1 MYARNTNVR
10 PHPDGGMPCRS
21 GNPRAGR
28 LSVAVDSGTV
38 YDVPGFSELSSLPK
52 RSTQSGTRARGSTVA
67 KRWVYTFRLR
77 RLGVGNW
84 YPTGD
89 WSRPTESVDS
99 GRRSQ

>member
-52 RSTQSGTRARGSTVA
+52 RSTQSGTRARKSTVA
-67 KRWVYTFRLR
+67 ERRVYTFRLGR
-77 RLGVGNW
+77 RGSSNW
-84 YPTGD
+84 DLNSD
-89 WSRPTESVDS
+89 WNLLAESVKS